1 MFKVGEMK
9 TLTIVS
15 EDKVG
20 LLADISYVLSK
31 SKINIESVNV
41 EVVAGKAIITLNL
54 SDAEK
59 GKTVLESANYKVEA
73 VNAVIVKLTDQPGEL
88 SKITTMLSKE
98 GININNAQTLSR
110 DGNATI
116 LSLSVDKPKRATTLL
131 KEYLISSDIY

>member
-1 MFKVGEMK
+1 MK

-20 LLADISYVLSK
+20 LLADISYILSK

-59 GKTVLESANYKVEA
+59 GKSVLESANYKVEA

-88 SKITTMLSKE
+88 SRITALLSKE
-98 GININNAQTLSR
+98 GINIINAQTLSR
-110 DGNATI
+110 DGTNTI

-131 KEYLISSDIY
+131 KEFLMNSETY

>member
-1 MFKVGEMK
+1 MK

-41 EVVAGKAIITLNL
+41 EVVAGKAIITLSL

-59 GKTVLESANYKVEA
+59 GKSVLESANYKVEA

-88 SKITTMLSKE
+88 SKITALLSKE

-110 DGNATI
+110 DGSATV

-131 KEYLISSDIY
+131 KEFLINTDTY

>member
-1 MFKVGEMK
+1 MK